1 MHPDLPGGATAV
13 VTDLISYPVKGCAG
27 ISVTET
33 LVTAAG
39 LAHDRSFMVVG
50 EDGVFRSQRRDP
62 RLATIRPTIDADGD
76 RLVLR
81 APGAGA
87 LTVEVDVRGARRDV
101 LMFGNPYKGI
111 DQGRAAAEWL
121 SGVLGVPS
129 RLVRVPPEH
138 DRVTGGWIP
147 GTSGYADSGSV
158 HLVSAA
164 TLALLNQRLA
174 TRGAALPM
182 ARFRPNIVIDGWT
195 RPHREDMVRRLRV
208 GDTGL
213 GYAKLAIRC
222 AVTMV
227 DQESGGKAG
236 PEPIR
241 TLATYRRTAGG
252 GVAFGVKLSVVR
264 PGKLALGDEVIVESW
279 GEPEL
284 RTP

>member
-62 RLATIRPTIDADGD
+62 RLATIRPTIDGD
-76 RLVLR
+76 RLTLR
-81 APGAGA
+81 APGFEA

-101 LMFGNPYKGI
+101 LMFGDPYQGI

-121 SGVLGVPS
+121 SDVLGAPS

-147 GTSGYADSGSV
+147 GRPGYADSGAV
-158 HLVSAA
+158 HLVSEA
-164 TLALLNQRLA
+164 TLALLNQRLPD
-174 TRGAALPM
+174 GDAALPM

-195 RPHREDMVRRLRV
+195 RPHREDAVRRLRV
-208 GDTGL
+208 GDTAL

-241 TLATYRRTAGG
+241 TLATYRRTPGG

-264 PGKLALGDEVIVESW
+264 PGKLALGDEVVVESW

-284 RTP
+284 QAP